1 MSIKP
6 MGEVKD
12 IVPVTVA
19 AALVDG
25 IDMSKRTIL
34 HGSPTAIPGRS
45 GEDVEN
51 TGVPSVRL

>member
-1 MSIKP
+1 

-19 AALVDG
+19 VALVDG
-25 IDMSKRTIL
+25 IAMSKRTIL